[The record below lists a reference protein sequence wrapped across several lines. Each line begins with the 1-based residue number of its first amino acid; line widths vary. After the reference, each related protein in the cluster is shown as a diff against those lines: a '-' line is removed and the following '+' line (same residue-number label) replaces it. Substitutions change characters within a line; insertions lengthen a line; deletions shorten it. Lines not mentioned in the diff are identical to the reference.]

1 MTTNHETSGVRCD
14 LHVHSARSGPV
25 DVRPFTRVADESYEE
40 PLAVYEQARRRGM
53 SLFTLT
59 DHDTIAGALELA
71 HRPEVFVSEEVSCAL
86 PGGRELHLGVFDID
100 EAQHEHIARR
110 RHDAES
116 LFAYLAEQ
124 RIPACVNHP
133 FSALTGRR
141 ETADLQQALAN
152 LPLVEARNGM
162 MSEAVNAR
170 AARAARRAGVAT
182 VGGSD
187 AHTLASVGR
196 AFTVVPGA
204 SDRSEFLAGLRR
216 GYTLPAGRSGTYAR
230 LTADVARIAAGAYS
244 RGRAR
249 GAPRTPGVCVV
260 MGAAA
265 PLLPF
270 LPLVTAYVFVHEQ
283 IFARRHERWLREA
296 GERRR
301 PRAASGPFG
310 PAAAPTLAR

>member
-1 MTTNHETSGVRCD
+1 MTTSRDTVGVRCD
-14 LHVHSARSGPV
+14 LHLHSARSGPV
-25 DVRPFTRVADESYEE
+25 DVRPFARVVNESYVE
-40 PLAVYEQARRRGM
+40 PLAVYEEARRRGM
-53 SLFTLT
+53 NLFTLT
-59 DHDTIAGALELA
+59 DHDTIAGVLELRD
-71 HRPEVFVSEEVSCAL
+71 RPEVFMSEEVSCAL
-86 PGGRELHLGVFDID
+86 PGGRALHLGVFDID
-100 EAQHEHIARR
+100 EAQHEQIASRR
-110 RHDAES
+110 RDAES
-116 LFAYLAEQ
+116 LFAYLAEH

-141 ETADLQQALAN
+141 ETADLQHAFAS
-152 LPLVEARNGM
+152 LPLVETRNGM

-187 AHTLASVGR
+187 AHTLSSVGR

-204 SDRSEFLAGLRR
+204 SDRCEFLAGLRR
-216 GYTLPAGRSGTYAR
+216 GYTMPAGRSGTYAR
-230 LTADVARIAAGAYS
+230 LTADVARLAAGAY
-244 RGRAR
+244 RTAAR
-249 GAPRTPGVCVV
+249 EAAEDPLRLAV
-260 MGAAA
+260 MGLAV

-270 LPLVTAYVFVHEQ
+270 LPLVTAYVFAHEQ
-283 IFARRHERWLREA
+283 LFARRHERLLREA

>member
-1 MTTNHETSGVRCD
+1 MTTNRETAGVRCD

-25 DVRPFTRVADESYEE
+25 DLRPFTRVANESYEE
-40 PLAVYEQARRRGM
+40 PLAVYEQARRSGM
-53 SLFTLT
+53 NLFTLT
-59 DHDTIAGALELA
+59 DHDTIAGVLELRD
-71 HRPEVFVSEEVSCAL
+71 RPQVFVSEEVSCAL

-100 EAQHEHIARR
+100 EAQHEQIARR
-110 RHDAES
+110 RRDAES
-116 LFAYLAEQ
+116 LFAYLAEH

-141 ETADLQQALAN
+141 ETADLQHALAS

-196 AFTVVPGA
+196 AFTIVPGA
-204 SDRSEFLAGLRR
+204 SDRCEFLAGLRR

-230 LTADVARIAAGAYS
+230 LTADVARIAAGAY
-244 RGRAR
+244 RAAVR
-249 GAPRTPGVCVV
+249 EAGEDPWRLVT

-270 LPLVTAYVFVHEQ
+270 LPLVTAYVFAHEQ
-283 IFARRHERWLREA
+283 LFARRHERRLREA